1 MHITYDFS
9 AMVVERSNMQ
19 AVRATAQLTLPDAGL
34 YWRNI
39 FSTVYTTDHRSESD
53 EMPFIAFDEPGR
65 GTNHQQ
71 RIIRQHL
78 GRQRRKKTSQAKST
92 KLKETEQQCKPQQDM
107 SAFLCS
113 CDPIIPAFLRGMLEN
128 GGVVSLQPCPNCG
141 KGHIEEQTANEH
153 FPSLE
158 AGPIRNNFGDP
169 FDALPISPKPYT
181 HNLIRHCKRV
191 SLLTSGS
198 GREI

>member
-1 MHITYDFS
+1 MTSLLWSLSGVTCKQYVPLPSSHYQMQVCIDETHSPLFTLLIT
-9 AMVVERSNMQ
+9 
-19 AVRATAQLTLPDAGL
+19 
-34 YWRNI
+34 
-39 FSTVYTTDHRSESD
+39 RSESD
-53 EMPFIAFDEPGR
+53 DMPFIAFDEPGR

-92 KLKETEQQCKPQQDM
+92 KLKETEQQCKPQQDI

-113 CDPIIPAFLRGMLEN
+113 CDPIVPAFLRGMLEN

-141 KGHIEEQTANEH
+141 KGHIVEQTADEH
-153 FPSLE
+153 FPSPE
-158 AGPIRNNFGDP
+158 AGPICDNFGDP
-169 FDALPISPKPYT
+169 FGALPISPKPNT

-191 SLLTSGS
+191 RLLTSGS
-198 GREI
+198 DEKSDA